1 MANCSSRHTTS
12 LSRPHD
18 IRHDPE
24 HNPGARWRWGTKYF
38 FDAEFPNGLKIYRMR
53 LAETRNGLRV
63 FGPKDNFGYSVTLPI
78 SLADELV
85 VLAKQEAVA
94 RYGRS

>member
-1 MANCSSRHTTS
+1 MTS
-12 LSRPHD
+12 ATILNITPAR
-18 IRHDPE
+18 
-24 HNPGARWRWGTKYF
+24 NGAGGTKYF